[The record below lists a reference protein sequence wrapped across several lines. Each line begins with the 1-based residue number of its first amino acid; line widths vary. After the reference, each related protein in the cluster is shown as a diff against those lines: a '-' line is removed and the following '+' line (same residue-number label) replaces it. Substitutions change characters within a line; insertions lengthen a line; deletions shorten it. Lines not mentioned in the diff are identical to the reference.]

1 MNCQQQKRWKF
12 LVAALYLCPA
22 IVLAFL
28 FGTVVDNLTAATTT
42 TSYVS
47 QEERVKTSLITKN
60 KNAKVDMQTQQNQ
73 TNQRTT
79 VAVIREATIPDPLSL
94 LEFEKCST
102 SSEQR
107 QATDNS
113 RPEEEWEKPM
123 WVPSYAG
130 SGAPTVAKAG
140 DGSGN
145 IGVRLINAIA
155 GLKTGADA

>member
-1 MNCQQQKRWKF
+1 M
-12 LVAALYLCPA
+12 
-22 IVLAFL
+22 
-28 FGTVVDNLTAATTT
+28 
-42 TSYVS
+42 
-47 QEERVKTSLITKN
+47 KTSLITKN

-94 LEFEKCST
+94 LEFEKCSA

-107 QATDNS
+107 HATDNNK
-113 RPEEEWEKPM
+113 RPEEEWMKPM

-130 SGAPTVAKAG
+130 SGATSVAKAG

-145 IGVRLINAIA
+145 IGVKLINVI
-155 GLKTGADA
+155 